1 MENLIPYL
9 VPAVIVVIVVLL
21 LLLGYVKAPPDM
33 AYIISGVKKKS
44 KVVIG
49 KASIRIPF
57 FERLD
62 KLNLRLIPIDV
73 KTSNAVPTADYININ
88 VDATVNVKI
97 SNDPEK
103 LRLAAENFLNKNTEY
118 IASVAREVL
127 EGNVRE
133 IVGKMRLEEMVSD
146 RQKFANLVKE
156 NAEPDLAAMG
166 LDIISFNVQNFVDGN
181 DVIENLGIDNIVK
194 IKKSAAIAKAESE
207 RDIKVAQAAAD
218 KESNDAA
225 VEAQTEIAKKQNE
238 LAIKKSE
245 LQMEADTKKAM
256 ADAAYEIQKE
266 EQRKTIEVTTANADI
281 AKQEREIELKQKQVA
296 VTEQSLEA
304 EVKKKAEAEK
314 YAAQQRAEAELYQRQ
329 KDAEAKQFE
338 AQREAEAQ
346 KAQAEAMRFAR
357 EQEAAG
363 IRAVGE
369 AEASAIQAK
378 GIAEAEAMEKKAEA
392 YAKYNK
398 AAVAEMMIKVLPD
411 IAGKVAEPL
420 GQIDKITIIGGGE
433 GGSNGVDQIA
443 GNVPVVMA
451 KVFESMKEAT
461 GIDLADIINAESYA
475 GQKNS
480 GPGGAGRHQPDGSA
494 ARLHHPP
501 SGIPR
506 LALCGPDQRHRRPHS
521 VCRFL
526 RLSAGGTAEGL
537 PPSAGGRRFFDVEAA
552 PGGGQLPGG
561 ACPLDGLEAGDAGP
575 GDDSPDL
582 GPGGSGPGSGA
593 AAGPGPG
600 PGRHPAAPAAGGGG
614 TPAAG

>member
-1 MENLIPYL
+1 MENF
-9 VPAVIVVIVVLL
+9 VPAIIAVVVIALIVMLFCI
-21 LLLGYVKAPPDM
+21 GYVKAPPDM
-33 AYIISGVKKKS
+33 AYIISGFKKKS

-49 KASIRIPF
+49 RASIRIPF
-57 FERLD
+57 FERMD

-97 SNDPEK
+97 SNNPEK

-118 IASVAREVL
+118 IAGVAREVL

-133 IVGKMRLEEMVSD
+133 IVGKMKLEEMVSD

-181 DVIENLGIDNIVK
+181 EVIENLGIDNIVK
-194 IKKSAAIAKAESE
+194 IKKAAAIARAESE
-207 RDIKVAQAAAD
+207 RDIKVAQASAD

-225 VEAQTEIAKKQNE
+225 VAAQTEIAKKQNE
-238 LAIKKSE
+238 LAIKRSE

-266 EQRKTIEVTTANADI
+266 EQRKTIEITTANADI

-296 VTEQSLEA
+296 VKERALEA
-304 EVKKKAEAEK
+304 EVKKQAEADK
-314 YAAQQRAEAELYQRQ
+314 YAAQQKADAALYQRQ

-338 AQREAEAQ
+338 AQRTAEAR
-346 KAQAEAMRFAR
+346 KAQAEADRFAK

-411 IAGKVAEPL
+411 IAGKIAEPL
-420 GQIDKITIIGGGE
+420 GQIDKITIIGGSDSE
-433 GGSNGVDQIA
+433 NGGVGQVA

-451 KVFESMKEAT
+451 KVFESMKETT
-461 GIDLADIINAESYA
+461 GIDLANIINADSYDA
-475 GQKNS
+475 QVN
-480 GPGGAGRHQPDGSA
+480 RNINI
-494 ARLHHPP
+494 
-501 SGIPR
+501 SGI
-506 LALCGPDQRHRRPHS
+506 DS
-521 VCRFL
+521 VNL
-526 RLSAGGTAEGL
+526 TAKASDEADGG
-537 PPSAGGRRFFDVEAA
+537 
-552 PGGGQLPGG
+552 
-561 ACPLDGLEAGDAGP
+561 
-575 GDDSPDL
+575 
-582 GPGGSGPGSGA
+582 
-593 AAGPGPG
+593 
-600 PGRHPAAPAAGGGG
+600 
-614 TPAAG
+614 

>member
-1 MENLIPYL
+1 MTEIIMKFAIP
-9 VPAVIVVIVVLL
+9 IVVVVLIIIL
-21 LLLGYVKAPPDM
+21 LCIGYVKAPPDM
-33 AYIISGVKKKS
+33 AYIVSGVKKKS
-44 KVVIG
+44 KIVIG
-49 KASIRIPF
+49 KATFRIPF

-97 SNDPEK
+97 SNESDR

-118 IASVAREVL
+118 IAGVAREVL

-133 IVGKMRLEEMVSD
+133 IVGKMKLEEMVSD

-181 DVIENLGIDNIVK
+181 EVIENLGIDNIVK
-194 IKKSAAIAKAESE
+194 IKKAAAIARAESE
-207 RDIKVAQAAAD
+207 RDIKVAQASAD

-225 VEAQTEIAKKQNE
+225 IAAQTEIAKKQNE

-266 EQRKTIEVTTANADI
+266 EQRKTIEITTANADI
-281 AKQEREIELKQKQVA
+281 AKQEREIELKQKEVA
-296 VTEQSLEA
+296 VKEQALEA
-304 EVKKKAEAEK
+304 EIKKQAEADK
-314 YAAQQRAEAELYQRQ
+314 YAAQQRAEAALYQRQ

-338 AQREAEAQ
+338 AQREAEAK
-346 KAQAEAMRFAR
+346 KAQAEADRFSK

-369 AEASAIQAK
+369 AEATAIQAK

-411 IAGKVAEPL
+411 VAGKIAEPL
-420 GQIDKITIIGGGE
+420 SQIDKITIIGGE
-433 GGSNGVDQIA
+433 GSGNGVDQVA
-443 GNVPVVMA
+443 GNVPVVMSRL
-451 KVFESMKEAT
+451 FESMREAT
-461 GIDLADIINAESYA
+461 GIDLSEIIKADTYDAKVNR
-475 GQKNS
+475 N
-480 GPGGAGRHQPDGSA
+480 
-494 ARLHHPP
+494 
-501 SGIPR
+501 
-506 LALCGPDQRHRRPHS
+506 
-521 VCRFL
+521 V
-526 RLSAGGTAEGL
+526 TVTGL
-537 PPSAGGRRFFDVEAA
+537 DNVN
-552 PGGGQLPGG
+552 LTM
-561 ACPLDGLEAGDAGP
+561 DKK
-575 GDDSPDL
+575 DSK
-582 GPGGSGPGSGA
+582 
-593 AAGPGPG
+593 
-600 PGRHPAAPAAGGGG
+600 
-614 TPAAG
+614 TEV